1 MKNYAQVKIQGGK
14 LLQLEKIKD
23 NYKITGDFFAHPE
36 EIIEEIEKNLSKLDK
51 SKTANIELEQI
62 FKENLIVGFALSDLI
77 NLYQE
82 INE

>member
-14 LLQLEKIKD
+14 LLQLEKFKD